1 MPIVIETGAGLA
13 DAESYAS
20 IAAADAR
27 CASLGLTSWAA
38 LAEAESYATHS
49 GVV

>member
-1 MPIVIETGAGLA
+1 MITAETGAGIS

-27 CASLGLTSWAA
+27 CAILGGQ
-38 LAEAESYATHS
+38 E
-49 GVV
+49 

>member
-1 MPIVIETGAGLA
+1 MSIIIETGAGLP

-27 CASLGLTSWAA
+27 CASLGPTAWVSP
-38 LAEAESYATHS
+38 
-49 GVV
+49 

>member
-1 MPIVIETGAGLA
+1 MTIIIETGAGLS

-27 CASLGLTSWAA
+27 CASLDGQ
-38 LAEAESYATHS
+38 E
-49 GVV
+49 

>member
-1 MPIVIETGAGLA
+1 MAITTETGAGLP

-27 CASLGLTSWAA
+27 CASLGVIDQVSP
-38 LAEAESYATHS
+38 
-49 GVV
+49 